1 MEQTKKRPVIALL
14 AFAFGVFG
22 LLLLA
27 HHIVSYEN
35 ILRPHMDYLIVNKV
49 ITNDINGATFLYYF
63 TNQSN
68 IFVDVFLILFAFG
81 LLGNQKLYRFT
92 HNETLRCAVT
102 LNILVTGIIYCAV
115 LLPFASASFPMEKG
129 IWFSN
134 VVNIWAH
141 MVVPFCFTAF
151 WFFPLSNQKLK
162 TVKTALLCLIYPLG
176 YFAFSVVRGAIVH
189 FYPYPFLNS
198 HQLWETLFKD
208 KPYNAVTGVLL
219 LVAVILAL
227 SGIFFGLACALC
239 AIHNRR
245 CQKGAD
251 AVQATTTPEQNE
263 ATQSV

>member
-1 MEQTKKRPVIALL
+1 MKQRFYETKLFGV
-14 AFAFGVFG
+14 FAFLFGLFG

-35 ILRPHMDYLIVNKV
+35 ILRPHMDYLIANKV
-49 ITNDINGATFLYYF
+49 ITNDISGPTFLFFF

-68 IFVDVFLILFAFG
+68 IFVDVYLILYAFG
-81 LLGNQKLYRFT
+81 LFGNRALYRFT

-102 LNILVTGIIYCAV
+102 LNILVTGIIYCGV
-115 LLPFASASFPMEKG
+115 LLPFQSASFPMEKG

-151 WFFPLSNQKLK
+151 WFFPLDFKPLK
-162 TVKTALLCLIYPLG
+162 KVKTALLCLIYPLG
-176 YFAFSVVRGAIVH
+176 YFAFSVIRGAFAH

-198 HQLWETLFKD
+198 RQLWTVLFKD
-208 KPYNAVTGVLL
+208 KPYDAVTGVLL
-219 LVAVILAL
+219 LAAVIVAL

-239 AIHNRR
+239 AVHNKI
-245 CQKGAD
+245 CQRKGAES
-251 AVQATTTPEQNE
+251 A
-263 ATQSV
+263 